1 MTLDWSQFC
10 ELVEGDDGKSVSE
23 PLPPLN
29 KIMVNMEN
37 INMVNINMVNIN
49 MVNINIV
56 NISMFSIKKVNINTV
71 NMDKVKVKKHNI
83 NKSFA
88 SPLPGGW
95 MSFCDEDI
103 DDLKCQ
109 DSGELLLGHTCL
121 TRRIVVRIFVFFC
134 SLCLTIRMMRVKVI
148 TRMAV
153 RIFVFFNIFQFLLL
167 MPDY

>member
-23 PLPPLN
+23 PLPPLDKN
-29 KIMVNMEN
+29 MVNMDN
-37 INMVNINMVNIN
+37 INMVNIN
-49 MVNINIV
+49 
-56 NISMFSIKKVNINTV
+56 KV
-71 NMDKVKVKKHNI
+71 NMDKVKNR
-83 NKSFA
+83 KSFA
-88 SPLPGGW
+88 SSLPGGW

-109 DSGELLLGHTCL
+109 DCGELLLGHTCL
-121 TRRIVVRIFVFFC
+121 TMGIV
-134 SLCLTIRMMRVKVI
+134 
-148 TRMAV
+148 V